1 MKVGKWKMEA
11 TIEEKAAQC
20 RNIDDLTNEF
30 GECIDMLTYDDVT
43 YETLHMFDRSLEDMI
58 EHDEELPD
66 DLIDYDSCGIAIEHL
81 MVDEFMDSLSRNER
95 HIVEYLMN
103 GMTHDEI
110 SATMD
115 CTRQNVTRCVE
126 RICKKANDLLPYN

>member
-1 MKVGKWKMEA
+1 MKA

-20 RNIDDLTNEF
+20 NDVDNLTNEF
-30 GECIDMLTYDDVT
+30 GECIGIFSYDDVT

-66 DLIDYDSCGIAIEHL
+66 DLIDYDSCDIAIEHL

-126 RICKKANDLLPYN
+126 RICKKANDFLSYN